1 MRLTGQ
7 EFARIRPLQW
17 VLREYGG
24 VAYNSPADQTST
36 RLFWLDFM
44 RYVFAPKYAAQ
55 RGVTSINRFDTTQPV
70 LLSDDL
76 NLKLPTMLETAMY
89 FANNQTLPSQT
100 FAFDWPNRTAAL
112 MLAVIIYVALAVFHY
127 YYYSAASTARGKL
140 YTAMHKL
147 ATAKVI

>member
-1 MRLTGQ
+1 MRLTKQ

-24 VAYNSPADQTST
+24 VAYNSPVDQTST

-55 RGVTSINRFDTTQPV
+55 RGVTSINGFDTTQPV
-70 LLSDDL
+70 MLTDDL

-100 FAFDWPNRTAAL
+100 FVFNRLNCVTAL
-112 MLAVIIYVALAVFHY
+112 MLAVVVFVALAVFHC
-127 YYYSAASTARGKL
+127 YYSSSAAARDKL
-140 YTAMHKL
+140 YTAMHNL

>member
-1 MRLTGQ
+1 MRLSRQ

-44 RYVFAPKYAAQ
+44 RNVFAPKYASQ
-55 RGVTSINRFDTTQPV
+55 RGVTSINEFDATQPV
-70 LLSDDL
+70 MLSDDL

-89 FANNQTLPSQT
+89 FANNQTLPAQT
-100 FAFDWPNRTAAL
+100 FVFDRLNRTAVL
-112 MLAVIIYVALAVFHY
+112 TLAVVIFVALAMLHCYF
-127 YYYSAASTARGKL
+127 SSSASTAGGRL
-140 YTAMHKL
+140 YDL
-147 ATAKVI
+147 VTAKVI

>member
-24 VAYNSPADQTST
+24 VAYNSLADQTST

-44 RYVFAPKYAAQ
+44 RNVFAPKYAAQ
-55 RGVTSINRFDTTQPV
+55 RGVTSINEFDTTQPV
-70 LLSDDL
+70 MLSDDM

-89 FANNQTLPSQT
+89 FANNQTLPAQT
-100 FAFDWPNRTAAL
+100 FVFERLNRTAVL
-112 MLAVIIYVALAVFHY
+112 TLAVVVFVALALLHY
-127 YYYSAASTARGKL
+127 YFSSSTSTAGGRL
-140 YTAMHKL
+140 YGL
-147 ATAKVI
+147 VNAKVI